1 MEFRNARHTDNL
13 KLIEEFYTNIIGLKV
28 LFSFEN
34 HNNYNGVFIG
44 KEGHNWHLEF
54 TASNIKAEHKFDIE
68 DVLVFYPTERDE
80 YDKIV
85 GQIETNNIEKIKSRN
100 PFWNDNGIMIQDPD
114 GFGVIVSNLK
124 IK

>member
-1 MEFRNARHTDNL
+1 MEFRSARHTDNL
-13 KLIEEFYTNIIGLKV
+13 ELIEEFYTKIIGLKV

-34 HNNYNGVFIG
+34 HNNYSGVFIG
-44 KEGHNWHLEF
+44 KQDHNWHLEF
-54 TASNIKAEHKFDIE
+54 TTSKNKAEHKFDIE
-68 DVLVFYPTERDE
+68 DILVFYPTGKDE
-80 YDKIV
+80 YDEIVEKI
-85 GQIETNNIEKIKSRN
+85 EANNIEKIKSRN

>member
-1 MEFRNARHTDNL
+1 MEFRSARHTDNL
-13 KLIEEFYTNIIGLKV
+13 KQIEEFYTKIIGLKV

-34 HNNYNGVFIG
+34 HNDYSGVFLG
-44 KEGHNWHLEF
+44 KQGLNWHLEF
-54 TASNIKAEHKFDIE
+54 TTSNDKAEHQFDVE
-68 DVLVFYPTERDE
+68 DILVFYPTEKAE

-85 GQIETNNIEKIKSRN
+85 KQIKAHNIEIIKSKN

-114 GFGVIVSNLK
+114 GFRVIVSHLR

>member
-13 KLIEEFYTNIIGLKV
+13 KLIIEFYTNIIGLKV

-44 KEGHNWHLEF
+44 KQGHNWHLEF

-85 GQIETNNIEKIKSRN
+85 EQIEINNIEILKSRN

>member
-13 KLIEEFYTNIIGLKV
+13 KLIEEFYTKIIGLEV

-34 HNNYNGVFIG
+34 HNNYSGVFIG
-44 KEGHNWHLEF
+44 KQDHDWHLEF
-54 TASNIKAEHKFDIE
+54 TSSKDKAEHKFDLE
-68 DVLVFYPTERDE
+68 DILVFYPKERDE

-85 GQIETNNIEKIKSRN
+85 ERIEVNSIKKIKSRN
-100 PFWNDNGIMIQDPD
+100 PYWNDNGIMIQDPD
-114 GFGVIVSNLK
+114 GFGVIVSKLK

>member
-1 MEFRNARHTDNL
+1 MEFRSARHTDNL
-13 KLIEEFYTNIIGLKV
+13 KQIEEFYTKIIGLKV

-34 HNNYNGVFIG
+34 HNEYSGVFLG
-44 KEGHNWHLEF
+44 KQGLNWHLEF
-54 TASNIKAEHKFDIE
+54 TTSNDKAEHQFDVE
-68 DVLVFYPTERDE
+68 DILVFYPTEKAE

-85 GQIETNNIEKIKSRN
+85 KQIKAHNIEIIKSKN

-114 GFGVIVSNLK
+114 GFRVIVSHLR

>member
-1 MEFRNARHTDNL
+1 MEFRSARHTDNL
-13 KLIEEFYTNIIGLKV
+13 QQLEEFYTNIIGLKV

-34 HNNYNGVFIG
+34 HNDYSGVFLG
-44 KEGHNWHLEF
+44 KQGLNWHLEF
-54 TASNIKAEHKFDIE
+54 TTSNDKAEHQFDVE
-68 DVLVFYPTERDE
+68 DVLVFYPTEKAE

-85 GQIETNNIEKIKSRN
+85 EQIEVNNIEILKSKN

-114 GFGVIVSNLK
+114 GFGVIVSHLK